1 MANHQRHSRQGAP
14 VADNPCCERDKP
26 MPILKSTSGITLLSL
41 DGDKLLNPMAQLIG
55 RTRESALFNLQ
66 GQRLMEVANGQVFQ
80 EKGRPL
86 LRVYE
91 SRVLSLDGQAL
102 ATVEGGSREEQTLLA
117 AAYLAF
123 CS

>member
-1 MANHQRHSRQGAP
+1 
-14 VADNPCCERDKP
+14 
-26 MPILKSTSGITLLSL
+26 MPTLKSMSGTTLLDL
-41 DGDKLLNPMAQLIG
+41 DGDKLLNPTAQLVGIVHG
-55 RTRESALFNLQ
+55 TELFNLQ

-86 LRVYE
+86 LRVDE

-102 ATVEGGSREEQTLLA
+102 ATVEGGSLDEQSLLA